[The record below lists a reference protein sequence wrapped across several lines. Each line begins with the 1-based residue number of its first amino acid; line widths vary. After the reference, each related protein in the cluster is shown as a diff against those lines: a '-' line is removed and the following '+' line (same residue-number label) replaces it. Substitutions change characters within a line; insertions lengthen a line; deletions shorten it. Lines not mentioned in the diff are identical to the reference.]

1 MITDKK
7 TDLLSKI
14 IWDYDYSDKEL
25 LSLINDKG
33 NLIIVILMI

>member
-14 IWDYDYSDKEL
+14 SWDYDYSDKEL